1 MSDHIESTGTM
12 MSCRHCGYKAQ
23 IKMGTF
29 AHVDAQMAA
38 FIETHKPCVPLRKQK
53 TAYEKAFDDGADH
66 TLTHLDSLR
75 RIGLTLSEALDR
87 IRYSSKDKSGKET
100 DSD

>member
-1 MSDHIESTGTM
+1 MSDHIESTGTLM
-12 MSCRHCGYKAQ
+12 LCRHCGYKTQ
-23 IKMGTF
+23 VKMGTF

-38 FIETHKPCVPLRKQK
+38 FIESHKSCVAPRKQK

-66 TLTHLDSLR
+66 TLAHLDSLSR
-75 RIGLTLSEALDR
+75 AGLTLPEALDR
-87 IRYSSKDKSGKET
+87 IRYAPRNRSGNET